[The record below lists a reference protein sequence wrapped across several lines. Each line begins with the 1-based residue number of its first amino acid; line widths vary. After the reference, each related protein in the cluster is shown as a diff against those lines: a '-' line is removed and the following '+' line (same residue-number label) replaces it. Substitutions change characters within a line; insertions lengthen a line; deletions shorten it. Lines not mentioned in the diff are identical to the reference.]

1 MQTTQ
6 NLKMKNSFFSLI
18 LISFAQLFFSQERT
32 AKLKPIEV
40 DGFHQLVISPEI
52 RSASKN
58 NVDIVRIFDS
68 KKNEIPY
75 VFLQK
80 NNNTKAQKS
89 FEIISKNAIAN
100 KLTDVVILN
109 KDAEKLNRIWL
120 KIANTEVAKRFSI
133 SGSNDGNEWFGL
145 VDNQFIDNLS
155 DPKSTFVVREFTFP
169 FNQYKYLKFTFLD
182 KNSLPVNVM
191 EAFSEAQFQNSIS
204 PIVLNDFTQK
214 ISQNKETKE
223 TVITLQFK
231 EPQVVDAFKIEVSN
245 PSFYLRNATISV
257 PKTRNYKKRT
267 ETFEDLVSLF
277 QLSSKINRIQQISS
291 VLSKEFT
298 ITIENQDNSPLE
310 ISKIN
315 LYQNPVSVLADF
327 KKGGNYTMVIN
338 PKLNKP
344 NYDLA
349 KSGINFNQNFPEA
362 QLENL
367 DQLSE
372 SKTENGEQNF
382 WQKPLFMWICIIFA
396 IGIIG
401 FFALGLVKDMN
412 KEN

>member
-1 MQTTQ
+1 MQSTQ
-6 NLKMKNSFFSLI
+6 KIKMKHNFLSLI

-32 AKLKPIEV
+32 AKLKPIQV
-40 DGFHQLVISPEI
+40 DGFHQLMISPEI

-58 NVDIVRIFDS
+58 NGDVLRIFNS

-75 VFLQK
+75 VFLRRD
-80 NNNTKAQKS
+80 NNSKSQKS
-89 FEIISKNAIAN
+89 FEIISKNAISN

-109 KDAEKLNRIWL
+109 KDAEKLNQIWL
-120 KIANTEVAKRFSI
+120 KIANTEVAKRFNI

-145 VDNQFIDNLS
+145 VDNQFVDELS

-204 PIVLNDFTQK
+204 PIVLSDFTQK
-214 ISQNKETKE
+214 IIHNKETKE
-223 TVITLQFK
+223 TVVTLQFK

-245 PSFYLRNATISV
+245 PNFYLRNATISV

-277 QLSSKINRIQQISS
+277 QLSSKNNRIQEISS
-291 VLSKEFT
+291 VFSKEFT

-327 KKGGNYTMVIN
+327 KKGENYTMVIN

-349 KSGINFNQNFPEA
+349 ASGINFNQNFPEA
-362 QLENL
+362 KLENL

-372 SKTENGEQNF
+372 NKTEDEEKNF
-382 WQKPLFMWICIIFA
+382 WQKPLFMWVCIIFA
-396 IGIIG
+396 IGIIA

-412 KEN
+412 KE

>member
-1 MQTTQ
+1 MQSTQ
-6 NLKMKNSFFSLI
+6 KIKMKHNFFSLI

-32 AKLKPIEV
+32 AKLKTIQV
-40 DGFHQLVISPEI
+40 DGFHQLMISPEI

-58 NVDIVRIFDS
+58 NGDILRIFDS

-75 VFLQK
+75 VFFQK
-80 NNNTKAQKS
+80 NNNSKSQKS
-89 FEIISKNAIAN
+89 FEIISKNAITN

-109 KDAEKLNRIWL
+109 KDAEKLNQIWL
-120 KIANTEVAKRFSI
+120 KIANTEVAKRFNI

-145 VDNQFIDNLS
+145 VDNQFVDELS

-204 PIVLNDFTQK
+204 PIVLSDFTQK
-214 ISQNKETKE
+214 IIHNKETKE
-223 TVITLQFK
+223 TVVTLQFK

-245 PSFYLRNATISV
+245 PNFYLRNATISV
-257 PKTRNYKKRT
+257 PKTRNFKKRT

-277 QLSSKINRIQQISS
+277 QLSSKNNKIQEISS
-291 VLSKEFT
+291 VFSKEFT

-310 ISKIN
+310 IRKIN
-315 LYQNPVSVLADF
+315 LYQNPVSVLADL
-327 KKGGNYTMVIN
+327 KKGENYTMVVN

-349 KSGINFNQNFPEA
+349 ASGINFNQNFPEA
-362 QLENL
+362 KLENL

-372 SKTENGEQNF
+372 NKTEDEEKNF
-382 WQKPLFMWICIIFA
+382 WQKPLFMWVCIIFA
-396 IGIIG
+396 IGIIA

-412 KEN
+412 KE

>member
-1 MQTTQ
+1 
-6 NLKMKNSFFSLI
+6 MKHNFFSLI

-32 AKLKPIEV
+32 AKLKTIQV
-40 DGFHQLVISPEI
+40 DGFHQLMISPEI

-58 NVDIVRIFDS
+58 NGDVLRIFDS

-75 VFLQK
+75 VFLRK
-80 NNNTKAQKS
+80 DNNSKSQKS
-89 FEIISKNAIAN
+89 FEIISKNAISN

-109 KDAEKLNRIWL
+109 KDAEKLNQIWL
-120 KIANTEVAKRFSI
+120 KIANTEVAKRFNI

-145 VDNQFIDNLS
+145 VDNQFVDDLS

-204 PIVLNDFTQK
+204 PIVLSDFTQK
-214 ISQNKETKE
+214 IIQNKETKE
-223 TVITLQFK
+223 TVVTLQFK

-245 PSFYLRNATISV
+245 PNFYLRNATVSV
-257 PKTRNYKKRT
+257 PKTKNYKKRT

-277 QLSSKINRIQQISS
+277 QLSSKNNKIQEISS
-291 VLSKEFT
+291 VFSKEFT

-310 ISKIN
+310 IRKIN
-315 LYQNPVSVLADF
+315 LYQNPVSVLADL
-327 KKGGNYTMVIN
+327 KKGENYTMVIN

-349 KSGINFNQNFPEA
+349 ASGINFNQNFLEA
-362 QLENL
+362 KLENL

-372 SKTENGEQNF
+372 NKTEKEEKNF
-382 WQKPLFMWICIIFA
+382 WQKPLFMWVCIIFA
-396 IGIIG
+396 IGIIA

-412 KEN
+412 KE

>member
-1 MQTTQ
+1 
-6 NLKMKNSFFSLI
+6 MKHNFFSLI

-32 AKLKPIEV
+32 AKLKPIQV
-40 DGFHQLVISPEI
+40 DGFHQLMISPEI

-58 NVDIVRIFDS
+58 NGDILRIFDS

-75 VFLQK
+75 VFFQK
-80 NNNTKAQKS
+80 NNNSKSQKS
-89 FEIISKNAIAN
+89 FEIISKNAITN

-109 KDAEKLNRIWL
+109 KDAEKLNQIWL
-120 KIANTEVAKRFSI
+120 KIANTEVAKRFNI

-145 VDNQFIDNLS
+145 VDNQFVDELS

-204 PIVLNDFTQK
+204 PIVLSDFTQK
-214 ISQNKETKE
+214 IIQNKETKE
-223 TVITLQFK
+223 TVVTLQFK

-245 PSFYLRNATISV
+245 PNFYLRNATISV
-257 PKTRNYKKRT
+257 PKTRNFKKRT

-277 QLSSKINRIQQISS
+277 QLSSKNNKIQEISS
-291 VLSKEFT
+291 VFSKEFT

-310 ISKIN
+310 IRKIN
-315 LYQNPVSVLADF
+315 LYQNPVSVLADL
-327 KKGGNYTMVIN
+327 KKGENYTMVIN

-349 KSGINFNQNFPEA
+349 ASGINFNQNFLEA
-362 QLENL
+362 KLENL

-372 SKTENGEQNF
+372 NKTEDEEKNF
-382 WQKPLFMWICIIFA
+382 WQKPLFMWVCIIFA
-396 IGIIG
+396 IGIIA

-412 KEN
+412 KE

>member
-6 NLKMKNSFFSLI
+6 NLKMKNSFLSLI
-18 LISFAQLFFSQERT
+18 LISFTQLFFSQERT

-58 NVDIVRIFDS
+58 NVDILRIFDS

-80 NNNTKAQKS
+80 DNNSKSQKS

-109 KDAEKLNRIWL
+109 KDAEKLNQIWL
-120 KIANTEVAKRFSI
+120 KIANTEVAKRYNI

-145 VDNQFIDNLS
+145 VDNQFIDDLS
-155 DPKSTFVVREFTFP
+155 DPKSTFVVREFAFP

-223 TVITLQFK
+223 TVITLSFK

-277 QLSSKINRIQQISS
+277 QLSSKNNKIQEISS
-291 VLSKEFT
+291 VFSKEFT

-310 ISKIN
+310 IRKIN
-315 LYQNPVSVLADF
+315 LYQNPVSVLADL
-327 KKGGNYTMVIN
+327 KKGENYTMVVN

-349 KSGINFNQNFPEA
+349 ASGINFNQNFPEA
-362 QLENL
+362 KLENL

-372 SKTENGEQNF
+372 NKTEDEEKNF
-382 WQKPLFMWICIIFA
+382 WQKPLFMWVCIIFA
-396 IGIIG
+396 IGIIA

-412 KEN
+412 KE